1 MRILNTIER
10 NLRNLSKGEAVSN
23 NEIRPFIINQYR
35 RLKLAGFTEEEI
47 KNCVILN
54 DKEREEMDKE
64 FNLLDSTKADIAKS
78 IADLYIDELDNDDTN
93 NNTKEET
100 VEVEEVKE
108 EKDNKVVLTKEEKEK
123 ATDILPVDEEETKA
137 KENVSVNDEKET
149 KAKESVSVNDEKETK
164 AKESVSVNNE
174 KEEVK
179 SEEVKNESEEKV
191 EVKDLTD
198 EEIIDKAINEQ
209 LEVISSEEEKAKM
222 EKILRKSFKENKELV
237 EIYRNKYTATS
248 KFNNTVDKIS
258 NSNDNEES
266 EDEGDYVYLNIAPE
280 ELEDLVNDI
289 KNDYD
294 NDYGVKTNKK
304 ELRSIIIDILDKNE
318 NILKATTYGELYSRT
333 KDILD
338 DMIDSSTVEIGNDNQ
353 DELLR
358 DLNAIFGID

>member
-10 NLRNLSKGEAVSN
+10 NLRNLSKSEAVSN
-23 NEIRPFIINQYR
+23 DEIRTFVINQYR
-35 RLKLAGFTEEEI
+35 RLKLAGFSEEEI
-47 KNCVILN
+47 ANCVILN
-54 DKEREEMDKE
+54 DKEREAMNKE
-64 FNLLDSTKADIAKS
+64 FNLLDSTKADISKS
-78 IADLYIDELDNDDTN
+78 IADLYIDELDNDNTD
-93 NNTKEET
+93 NNTEKEI

-123 ATDILPVDEEETKA
+123 AKDILPVSDEEEKA
-137 KENVSVNDEKET
+137 E
-149 KAKESVSVNDEKETK
+149 AKDNSSD
-164 AKESVSVNNE
+164 NE
-174 KEEVK
+174 K
-179 SEEVKNESEEKV
+179 EEVKNESEEKEEV
-191 EVKDLTD
+191 KAEEISSDNNEKEEVKDLTD
-198 EEIIDKAINEQ
+198 EEIIEKAIKEQ
-209 LEVISSEEEKAKM
+209 LEVISTEEEKAKM

-237 EIYRNKYTATS
+237 EIYRNKYNATS
-248 KFNNTVDKIS
+248 KFNNTVEKIS
-258 NSNDNEES
+258 NSNDNKES

-318 NILKATTYGELYSRT
+318 NLLKATTYGELYSRT

-353 DELLR
+353 DELLK
-358 DLNAIFGID
+358 DLNSIFGID

>member
-64 FNLLDSTKADIAKS
+64 FNLLDSTKADISKS

-100 VEVEEVKE
+100 VEVEEVK
-108 EKDNKVVLTKEEKEK
+108 DNKVVLTKEEKEK
-123 ATDILPVDEEETKA
+123 ATDILPVDEKETKAEEKVSVNDEKETKA

-149 KAKESVSVNDEKETK
+149 KA
-164 AKESVSVNNE
+164 
-174 KEEVK
+174 
-179 SEEVKNESEEKV
+179 ESEEKV

-209 LEVISSEEEKAKM
+209 LKVISSEEEKAEM

-237 EIYRNKYTATS
+237 DVYRNKYNATS
-248 KFNNTVDKIS
+248 KFNNTVENIS

-304 ELRSIIIDILDKNE
+304 ELRSLIIDILDKNE
-318 NILKATTYGELYSRT
+318 NILKATTYGELYNRT

>member
-78 IADLYIDELDNDDTN
+78 IADLYIDELDNDTTD
-93 NNTKEET
+93 NNTEEEI

-123 ATDILPVDEEETKA
+123 AKDILPVSDEEEKA
-137 KENVSVNDEKET
+137 E
-149 KAKESVSVNDEKETK
+149 AKDNSSD
-164 AKESVSVNNE
+164 NE
-174 KEEVK
+174 K
-179 SEEVKNESEEKV
+179 EEVKNESEEKEESKAEEISSDNNEKE

-198 EEIIDKAINEQ
+198 EEIIDKAIKEQ
-209 LEVISSEEEKAKM
+209 LEVISTEEEKAKM

-237 EIYRNKYTATS
+237 EIYRNKYNATS

-318 NILKATTYGELYSRT
+318 NILKVTTYGELYSRT

>member
-23 NEIRPFIINQYR
+23 DEIRPFVINQYR

-47 KNCVILN
+47 ANCVILN

-93 NNTKEET
+93 NNTKKET

-123 ATDILPVDEEETKA
+123 ATDILPVDEKETKAEEKVSVNDEKETKA

-149 KAKESVSVNDEKETK
+149 KA
-164 AKESVSVNNE
+164 
-174 KEEVK
+174 
-179 SEEVKNESEEKV
+179 ESEEKV

-209 LEVISSEEEKAKM
+209 LKVISSEEEKAEM

-237 EIYRNKYTATS
+237 DVYRNKYNATS
-248 KFNNTVDKIS
+248 KFNNTVENIS

-304 ELRSIIIDILDKNE
+304 ELRSLIIDILDKNE
-318 NILKATTYGELYSRT
+318 NILKATTYGELYNRT

>member
-10 NLRNLSKGEAVSN
+10 NLRNLSKSEPVSN
-23 NEIRPFIINQYR
+23 DEIRTFVINQYR
-35 RLKLAGFTEEEI
+35 RLKLAGFSEEEI
-47 KNCVILN
+47 ANCVILN
-54 DKEREEMDKE
+54 DKEREAMNKE

-78 IADLYIDELDNDDTN
+78 IADLYIDELDNDNTD
-93 NNTKEET
+93 NNTEEEI

-123 ATDILPVDEEETKA
+123 AKDISPVSDEEEKA
-137 KENVSVNDEKET
+137 E
-149 KAKESVSVNDEKETK
+149 AKDNSSD
-164 AKESVSVNNE
+164 NE
-174 KEEVK
+174 K
-179 SEEVKNESEEKV
+179 EEVKNESEEKEEAKAEEISSDNNEKE

-198 EEIIDKAINEQ
+198 EEIIEKAIKEQ
-209 LEVISSEEEKAKM
+209 LEVISTEEEKAKM

-237 EIYRNKYTATS
+237 EIYRNKYNATS
-248 KFNNTVDKIS
+248 KFNNTVEKIS
-258 NSNDNEES
+258 NSNDNKES

-318 NILKATTYGELYSRT
+318 NLLKATTYGELYSRT

-358 DLNAIFGID
+358 DLNSIFGID

>member
-137 KENVSVNDEKET
+137 KEN
-149 KAKESVSVNDEKETK
+149 VSVNDEKETK

>member
-137 KENVSVNDEKET
+137 TDILPVDEEET
-149 KAKESVSVNDEKETK
+149 KV
-164 AKESVSVNNE
+164 KESVSVNNE

-304 ELRSIIIDILDKNE
+304 ELRSLIIDILDKNE
-318 NILKATTYGELYSRT
+318 NILKATTYGELYNRT

>member
-64 FNLLDSTKADIAKS
+64 FNLLDSTKADISKS

-108 EKDNKVVLTKEEKEK
+108 VKDNKVVLTKEEKEK
-123 ATDILPVDEEETKA
+123 ATDILPVDEKETKA
-137 KENVSVNDEKET
+137 EEKVSVNDEKET
-149 KAKESVSVNDEKETK
+149 KA
-164 AKESVSVNNE
+164 
-174 KEEVK
+174 
-179 SEEVKNESEEKV
+179 ESEEKV

-209 LEVISSEEEKAKM
+209 LKVISSEEEKAEM

-237 EIYRNKYTATS
+237 DVYRNKYNATS
-248 KFNNTVDKIS
+248 KFNNTVENIS

-304 ELRSIIIDILDKNE
+304 ELRSLIIDILDKNE
-318 NILKATTYGELYSRT
+318 NILKATTYGELYNRT

>member
-64 FNLLDSTKADIAKS
+64 FNLLDSTKADIFKS

-108 EKDNKVVLTKEEKEK
+108 VKDNKVVLTKEEKEK
-123 ATDILPVDEEETKA
+123 EKATDILPVDEKETKA

-149 KAKESVSVNDEKETK
+149 KA
-164 AKESVSVNNE
+164 
-174 KEEVK
+174 
-179 SEEVKNESEEKV
+179 ESEEKV

-209 LEVISSEEEKAKM
+209 LKVISSEEEKAEM

-237 EIYRNKYTATS
+237 DVYRNKYNATS
-248 KFNNTVDKIS
+248 KFNNTVENIS

-304 ELRSIIIDILDKNE
+304 ELRSLIIDILDKNE
-318 NILKATTYGELYSRT
+318 NILKATTYGELYNRT

>member
-64 FNLLDSTKADIAKS
+64 FNLLDSTKADISKS

-108 EKDNKVVLTKEEKEK
+108 VKDNKVVLTKEEKEK
-123 ATDILPVDEEETKA
+123 ATDILPVDEKETKAEEKVSVNDEKETKA

-149 KAKESVSVNDEKETK
+149 KA
-164 AKESVSVNNE
+164 
-174 KEEVK
+174 
-179 SEEVKNESEEKV
+179 ESEEKV

-209 LEVISSEEEKAKM
+209 LKVISSEEEKAEM

-237 EIYRNKYTATS
+237 DVYRNKYNATS
-248 KFNNTVDKIS
+248 KFNNTVENIS

-304 ELRSIIIDILDKNE
+304 ELRSLIIDILDKNE
-318 NILKATTYGELYSRT
+318 NILKATTYGELYNRT

>member
-10 NLRNLSKGEAVSN
+10 NLRNLSKSEAVSN
-23 NEIRPFIINQYR
+23 DEIRTFVINQYR

-47 KNCVILN
+47 ANCVVLN
-54 DKEREEMDKE
+54 AKEREEMNKE
-64 FNLLDSTKADIAKS
+64 FNLLDSTKSDITKS
-78 IADLYIDELDNDDTN
+78 IADLYIDELDNDTTD
-93 NNTKEET
+93 NNTEEEI

-123 ATDILPVDEEETKA
+123 AKDILPVSDEEEKA
-137 KENVSVNDEKET
+137 E
-149 KAKESVSVNDEKETK
+149 AKDNSSD
-164 AKESVSVNNE
+164 NE

-179 SEEVKNESEEKV
+179 KESEEKEEAKAEEISSDNNEKE

-198 EEIIDKAINEQ
+198 EEIIEKAIKEQ
-209 LEVISSEEEKAKM
+209 LEVISTEEEKAKM

-237 EIYRNKYTATS
+237 EIYRNKYNATS
-248 KFNNTVDKIS
+248 KFNNTVEKIS
-258 NSNDNEES
+258 NSNDNKES

-318 NILKATTYGELYSRT
+318 NLLKATTYGELYSRT

-353 DELLR
+353 DELLK
-358 DLNAIFGID
+358 DLNSIFGID

>member
-54 DKEREEMDKE
+54 NKEREEMDKE

-149 KAKESVSVNDEKETK
+149 KAKESVSVN
-164 AKESVSVNNE
+164 NE

-237 EIYRNKYTATS
+237 EIYRNKYNATS

-318 NILKATTYGELYSRT
+318 NILKVTTYGELYSRT

>member
-10 NLRNLSKGEAVSN
+10 NLRNLSKSEAVSN
-23 NEIRPFIINQYR
+23 DEIRTFVINQYR
-35 RLKLAGFTEEEI
+35 RLKLAGFSEEEI
-47 KNCVILN
+47 ANCVILN
-54 DKEREEMDKE
+54 DKEREAMNKE
-64 FNLLDSTKADIAKS
+64 FNLLDSTKSDITKS

-93 NNTKEET
+93 NNTEEEI

-123 ATDILPVDEEETKA
+123 AKDISPVSDEEEKA
-137 KENVSVNDEKET
+137 E
-149 KAKESVSVNDEKETK
+149 AKDNSSD
-164 AKESVSVNNE
+164 NE
-174 KEEVK
+174 K
-179 SEEVKNESEEKV
+179 EEVKNESEEKEEAKAEEISSDNNEKE

-198 EEIIDKAINEQ
+198 EEIIEKAIKEQ

-237 EIYRNKYTATS
+237 EIYRNKYNATS
-248 KFNNTVDKIS
+248 KFNNTVEKIS
-258 NSNDNEES
+258 NSNDNKES

-318 NILKATTYGELYSRT
+318 NLLKATTYGELYSRT

-353 DELLR
+353 DELLK
-358 DLNAIFGID
+358 DLNSIFGID

>member
-64 FNLLDSTKADIAKS
+64 FNLLDSTKADISKS

-108 EKDNKVVLTKEEKEK
+108 VKDNKVVLTKEEKEK
-123 ATDILPVDEEETKA
+123 ATDILPVDE
-137 KENVSVNDEKET
+137 KET
-149 KAKESVSVNDEKETK
+149 KAEEKVSVNDEKETK

-191 EVKDLTD
+191 EVKDLTV

-248 KFNNTVDKIS
+248 KFNSTVENIS

>member
-64 FNLLDSTKADIAKS
+64 FNLLYSTKADISKS

-100 VEVEEVKE
+100 VEVEEVE
-108 EKDNKVVLTKEEKEK
+108 EVKDNKVVLTKEEKEK
-123 ATDILPVDEEETKA
+123 ATDILPVDEKETKAEEKVSVNDEKETKA

-149 KAKESVSVNDEKETK
+149 KA
-164 AKESVSVNNE
+164 
-174 KEEVK
+174 
-179 SEEVKNESEEKV
+179 ESEEKV

-209 LEVISSEEEKAKM
+209 LKVISSEEEKAEM

-237 EIYRNKYTATS
+237 DVYRNKYNATS
-248 KFNNTVDKIS
+248 KFNNTVENIS

-304 ELRSIIIDILDKNE
+304 ELRSLIIDILDKNE
-318 NILKATTYGELYSRT
+318 NILKATTYGELYNRT

>member
-10 NLRNLSKGEAVSN
+10 NLRNLSKSEAVSN
-23 NEIRPFIINQYR
+23 NEIRTFVINQYR

-93 NNTKEET
+93 NSTKEET

-123 ATDILPVDEEETKA
+123 ATDILPVDEKETKA

-149 KAKESVSVNDEKETK
+149 KAEENVSVNDEKETK
-164 AKESVSVNNE
+164 A
-174 KEEVK
+174 
-179 SEEVKNESEEKV
+179 EEVKNESEEKV

-248 KFNNTVDKIS
+248 KFNNTVENIS

-318 NILKATTYGELYSRT
+318 NILKATTYGELYSKT

-338 DMIDSSTVEIGNDNQ
+338 NMIDSSTVEIGNDNQ
-353 DELLR
+353 DELLK
-358 DLNAIFGID
+358 DLNAIFGIK

>member
-10 NLRNLSKGEAVSN
+10 NLRNLSKSEAVSN
-23 NEIRPFIINQYR
+23 DEIRTFVINQYR
-35 RLKLAGFTEEEI
+35 RLKLAGFSEEEI
-47 KNCVILN
+47 ANCVTLN
-54 DKEREEMDKE
+54 DKEREAMNKE

-78 IADLYIDELDNDDTN
+78 IADLYIDELDNDTTD
-93 NNTKEET
+93 NNTEEEI

-123 ATDILPVDEEETKA
+123 AKDILPVSDEEEKA
-137 KENVSVNDEKET
+137 E
-149 KAKESVSVNDEKETK
+149 AKDNSSD
-164 AKESVSVNNE
+164 NE
-174 KEEVK
+174 K
-179 SEEVKNESEEKV
+179 EEVKNESEEKEEV
-191 EVKDLTD
+191 KAEEISSDNNEKEEVKDLTD
-198 EEIIDKAINEQ
+198 EEIIEKAIKEQ
-209 LEVISSEEEKAKM
+209 LEVISTEEEKAKM

-237 EIYRNKYTATS
+237 EIYRNKYNATS
-248 KFNNTVDKIS
+248 KFNNTVEKIS
-258 NSNDNEES
+258 NSNDNKES

-318 NILKATTYGELYSRT
+318 NLLKATTYGELYSRT

-353 DELLR
+353 DELLK
-358 DLNAIFGID
+358 DLNSIFGID

>member
-10 NLRNLSKGEAVSN
+10 NLRNLSKSEAVSN
-23 NEIRPFIINQYR
+23 DEIRTFVINQYR
-35 RLKLAGFTEEEI
+35 RLKLAGFSEEEI
-47 KNCVILN
+47 ANCVTLN
-54 DKEREEMDKE
+54 DKEREAMNKE
-64 FNLLDSTKADIAKS
+64 FNLLDSTKTDISKS
-78 IADLYIDELDNDDTN
+78 IADLYIDELDNDTTD
-93 NNTKEET
+93 NNTEEEI

-123 ATDILPVDEEETKA
+123 AKDILPVSDEEEKA
-137 KENVSVNDEKET
+137 E
-149 KAKESVSVNDEKETK
+149 AKDNSSD
-164 AKESVSVNNE
+164 NE
-174 KEEVK
+174 K
-179 SEEVKNESEEKV
+179 EEVKNESEEKEEAKAEEISSDNNEKE

-198 EEIIDKAINEQ
+198 EEIIDKAIKEQ

-237 EIYRNKYTATS
+237 EIYRNKYNATS
-248 KFNNTVDKIS
+248 KFNNTVEKIS
-258 NSNDNEES
+258 NSNDNKES

-318 NILKATTYGELYSRT
+318 NLLKATTYGELYSRT

-353 DELLR
+353 DELLK
-358 DLNAIFGID
+358 DLNSIFGID

>member
-10 NLRNLSKGEAVSN
+10 NLRNLSKSEAVSN
-23 NEIRPFIINQYR
+23 DEIRTFVINQYR

-47 KNCVILN
+47 ANCVILN
-54 DKEREEMDKE
+54 DKEREAMNKE
-64 FNLLDSTKADIAKS
+64 FNLLDSTKSDITKS
-78 IADLYIDELDNDDTN
+78 IADLYIDELDNDNTD
-93 NNTKEET
+93 NNTEEEI

-123 ATDILPVDEEETKA
+123 AKDISPVSDEEEKA
-137 KENVSVNDEKET
+137 E
-149 KAKESVSVNDEKETK
+149 AKDNSSD
-164 AKESVSVNNE
+164 NE
-174 KEEVK
+174 K
-179 SEEVKNESEEKV
+179 EEVKNESEEKEEAKAEEISSDNNEKE

-198 EEIIDKAINEQ
+198 EEIIEKAIKEQ
-209 LEVISSEEEKAKM
+209 LEVISTEEEKAKM

-237 EIYRNKYTATS
+237 EIYRNKYNATS
-248 KFNNTVDKIS
+248 KFNNTVEKIS
-258 NSNDNEES
+258 NSNDNKES

-318 NILKATTYGELYSRT
+318 NLLKATTYGELYSRT

-353 DELLR
+353 DELLK
-358 DLNAIFGID
+358 DLNSIFGID

>member
-10 NLRNLSKGEAVSN
+10 NLRNLSKSEAVSN
-23 NEIRPFIINQYR
+23 DEIRTFVINQYR
-35 RLKLAGFTEEEI
+35 RLKLAGFSEEEI
-47 KNCVILN
+47 ANCVILN
-54 DKEREEMDKE
+54 DKEREAMNKE
-64 FNLLDSTKADIAKS
+64 FNLLDSTKADITKS
-78 IADLYIDELDNDDTN
+78 IADLYIDELDNDTTD
-93 NNTKEET
+93 NNTEEET

-123 ATDILPVDEEETKA
+123 AKDILPVSD
-137 KENVSVNDEKET
+137 
-149 KAKESVSVNDEKETK
+149 
-164 AKESVSVNNE
+164 
-174 KEEVK
+174 KEEK
-179 SEEVKNESEEKV
+179 AEAKDNSSDNEREEVKNESEEKEEAKAEEISSDNNEKE

-198 EEIIDKAINEQ
+198 EEIIDKAIKEQ

-237 EIYRNKYTATS
+237 EIYRNKYNATS
-248 KFNNTVDKIS
+248 KFNNTVEKIS
-258 NSNDNEES
+258 NSNDNKES

-294 NDYGVKTNKK
+294 KDYGVKTNKK

-318 NILKATTYGELYSRT
+318 NLLKATTYGELYSRT

-353 DELLR
+353 DELLK
-358 DLNAIFGID
+358 DLNSIFGID

>member
-10 NLRNLSKGEAVSN
+10 NLRNLSKSEAVSN
-23 NEIRPFIINQYR
+23 DEIRTFVINQYR
-35 RLKLAGFTEEEI
+35 RLKLAGFSEEEI
-47 KNCVILN
+47 ANCVILN
-54 DKEREEMDKE
+54 DKEREAMNKE
-64 FNLLDSTKADIAKS
+64 FNLLDSTKADITKS
-78 IADLYIDELDNDDTN
+78 IADLYIDELDNDTTD
-93 NNTKEET
+93 NNTEEET

-123 ATDILPVDEEETKA
+123 AKDILPVSDEEEKA
-137 KENVSVNDEKET
+137 E
-149 KAKESVSVNDEKETK
+149 AKDNSSD
-164 AKESVSVNNE
+164 NE
-174 KEEVK
+174 K
-179 SEEVKNESEEKV
+179 EEVKNESEEKEEAKAEEISSDNNEKE

-198 EEIIDKAINEQ
+198 EEIIEKAIKEQ
-209 LEVISSEEEKAKM
+209 LEVISTEEEKAKM

-237 EIYRNKYTATS
+237 EIYRNKYNATS
-248 KFNNTVDKIS
+248 KFNNTVEKIS
-258 NSNDNEES
+258 NSNDNKES

-318 NILKATTYGELYSRT
+318 NLLKATTYGELYSRT
-333 KDILD
+333 KDVLD

-353 DELLR
+353 DELLK
-358 DLNAIFGID
+358 DLNSIFGID

>member
-64 FNLLDSTKADIAKS
+64 FNLLDSTKADISKS

-108 EKDNKVVLTKEEKEK
+108 VKDNKVVLTKEEK
-123 ATDILPVDEEETKA
+123 ATDILPVDEKETKAEEKVSVNDEKETKA

-149 KAKESVSVNDEKETK
+149 KA
-164 AKESVSVNNE
+164 
-174 KEEVK
+174 
-179 SEEVKNESEEKV
+179 ESEEKV

-209 LEVISSEEEKAKM
+209 LKVISSEEEKAEM

-237 EIYRNKYTATS
+237 DVYRNKYNATS
-248 KFNNTVDKIS
+248 KFNNTVENIS

-304 ELRSIIIDILDKNE
+304 ELRSLIIDILDKNE
-318 NILKATTYGELYSRT
+318 NILKATTYGELYNRT

>member
-10 NLRNLSKGEAVSN
+10 NLRNLSKSEAVSN
-23 NEIRPFIINQYR
+23 DEIRTFVINQYR
-35 RLKLAGFTEEEI
+35 RLKLAGFSEEEI
-47 KNCVILN
+47 ANCVTLN
-54 DKEREEMDKE
+54 DKEREAMNKE
-64 FNLLDSTKADIAKS
+64 FNLLDSTKADITKS
-78 IADLYIDELDNDDTN
+78 IADLYIDELDNDTTD
-93 NNTKEET
+93 NNTEEET

-123 ATDILPVDEEETKA
+123 AKDILPVNDEEEKA
-137 KENVSVNDEKET
+137 ET
-149 KAKESVSVNDEKETK
+149 KDNSSD
-164 AKESVSVNNE
+164 NE
-174 KEEVK
+174 K
-179 SEEVKNESEEKV
+179 EEVKNESEEKV
-191 EVKDLTD
+191 EIKDLTD

-318 NILKATTYGELYSRT
+318 NLLKATTYGELYNRT

>member
-137 KENVSVNDEKET
+137 TDILPVDEEETKAKENVSVNDEKET
-149 KAKESVSVNDEKETK
+149 KAKESVSVNNK
-164 AKESVSVNNE
+164 

-209 LEVISSEEEKAKM
+209 LEVISSEEEKAEM

-237 EIYRNKYTATS
+237 DVYRNKYNATS
-248 KFNNTVDKIS
+248 KFNNTVENIS

-294 NDYGVKTNKK
+294 NDYVVKTNKK
-304 ELRSIIIDILDKNE
+304 ELRSLIIDILDKNE
-318 NILKATTYGELYSRT
+318 NILKATTYGELYNRT

>member
-149 KAKESVSVNDEKETK
+149 KAEEKVSVNDEKETK
-164 AKESVSVNNE
+164 A
-174 KEEVK
+174 
-179 SEEVKNESEEKV
+179 ESEEKV

-209 LEVISSEEEKAKM
+209 LKVISSEEEKAEM
-222 EKILRKSFKENKELV
+222 EKILRKSFEENKELV

>member
-64 FNLLDSTKADIAKS
+64 FNLLDSTKADISKS

-108 EKDNKVVLTKEEKEK
+108 VKDNKVVLTKEEKEK
-123 ATDILPVDEEETKA
+123 ATDILPVDEKETKA
-137 KENVSVNDEKET
+137 EENVSVNDEKET
-149 KAKESVSVNDEKETK
+149 KA
-164 AKESVSVNNE
+164 
-174 KEEVK
+174 
-179 SEEVKNESEEKV
+179 ESEEKV

-209 LEVISSEEEKAKM
+209 LKVISSEEEKAEM

-237 EIYRNKYTATS
+237 DVYRNKYNATS
-248 KFNNTVDKIS
+248 KFNNTVENIS

-304 ELRSIIIDILDKNE
+304 ELRSLIIDILDKNE
-318 NILKATTYGELYSRT
+318 NILKATTYGELYNRT

>member
-10 NLRNLSKGEAVSN
+10 NLRNLSKSEAVSN
-23 NEIRPFIINQYR
+23 DEIRTFVINQYR
-35 RLKLAGFTEEEI
+35 RLKLAGFSEEEI
-47 KNCVILN
+47 ANCVILN
-54 DKEREEMDKE
+54 DKEREEMNKE
-64 FNLLDSTKADIAKS
+64 FNLLDSTKSDITKS
-78 IADLYIDELDNDDTN
+78 IADLYIDELDNDTTD
-93 NNTKEET
+93 NNTEEEI

-123 ATDILPVDEEETKA
+123 AEDILPVSDEEEKA
-137 KENVSVNDEKET
+137 E
-149 KAKESVSVNDEKETK
+149 AKDNSSD
-164 AKESVSVNNE
+164 NE
-174 KEEVK
+174 K
-179 SEEVKNESEEKV
+179 EEVKNESEEKEEAKAEEISSDNNEKE

-198 EEIIDKAINEQ
+198 EEIIEKAIKEQ
-209 LEVISSEEEKAKM
+209 LEVISTKEEKAKM

-237 EIYRNKYTATS
+237 EIYRNKYNATS
-248 KFNNTVDKIS
+248 KFNNTVEKIY
-258 NSNDNEES
+258 NSNDNKES

-318 NILKATTYGELYSRT
+318 NLLKATTYGELYSRT

-353 DELLR
+353 DELLK
-358 DLNAIFGID
+358 DLNSIFGID

>member
-10 NLRNLSKGEAVSN
+10 NLRNLSKSEAVSN
-23 NEIRPFIINQYR
+23 DEIRTFVINQYR
-35 RLKLAGFTEEEI
+35 RLKLAGFSEEEI
-47 KNCVILN
+47 ANCVILN
-54 DKEREEMDKE
+54 DKEREAMNKE
-64 FNLLDSTKADIAKS
+64 FNLLDSTKADISKS
-78 IADLYIDELDNDDTN
+78 IADLYIDELDNDNTD
-93 NNTKEET
+93 NNTEEEI

-123 ATDILPVDEEETKA
+123 AKDILPVSDEEEKA
-137 KENVSVNDEKET
+137 E
-149 KAKESVSVNDEKETK
+149 AKDNSSD
-164 AKESVSVNNE
+164 NE
-174 KEEVK
+174 K
-179 SEEVKNESEEKV
+179 EEVKNESEEKEEV
-191 EVKDLTD
+191 KAEEISSDNNEKEEVKDLTD
-198 EEIIDKAINEQ
+198 EEIIEKAIKEQ
-209 LEVISSEEEKAKM
+209 LEVISTEEEKAKM

-237 EIYRNKYTATS
+237 EIYRNKYNATS
-248 KFNNTVDKIS
+248 KFNNTVEKIS
-258 NSNDNEES
+258 NSNDNKES

-318 NILKATTYGELYSRT
+318 NLLKATTYGELYSRT

-353 DELLR
+353 DELLK
-358 DLNAIFGID
+358 DLNSIFGID

>member
-10 NLRNLSKGEAVSN
+10 NLRNLSKSEAVIN
-23 NEIRPFIINQYR
+23 DEIRTFVINQYR
-35 RLKLAGFTEEEI
+35 RLKLAGFSEEEI
-47 KNCVILN
+47 ANCVTLN
-54 DKEREEMDKE
+54 DKEREAMNKE

-78 IADLYIDELDNDDTN
+78 IADLYIDELDNDDTD
-93 NNTKEET
+93 NNTEEEI

-123 ATDILPVDEEETKA
+123 AKDILPVSDEEEKA
-137 KENVSVNDEKET
+137 E
-149 KAKESVSVNDEKETK
+149 AKDNSSD
-164 AKESVSVNNE
+164 NE
-174 KEEVK
+174 K
-179 SEEVKNESEEKV
+179 EEVKNESEEKEEV
-191 EVKDLTD
+191 KAEEISSDNNEKEEVKDLTD
-198 EEIIDKAINEQ
+198 EEIIEKAIKEQ

-237 EIYRNKYTATS
+237 EIYRNKYNATS
-248 KFNNTVDKIS
+248 KFNNTVEKIS
-258 NSNDNEES
+258 NSNDNKES

-318 NILKATTYGELYSRT
+318 NLLKSTTYGELYSRT

-353 DELLR
+353 DELLK
-358 DLNAIFGID
+358 DLNSIFGID

>member
-10 NLRNLSKGEAVSN
+10 NLRNLSKSEAVSN
-23 NEIRPFIINQYR
+23 DEIRTFVINQYR
-35 RLKLAGFTEEEI
+35 RLKLAGFSEEEI
-47 KNCVILN
+47 ANCVTLN
-54 DKEREEMDKE
+54 DKEREAMNKE

-78 IADLYIDELDNDDTN
+78 IADLYIDELDNDDTD
-93 NNTKEET
+93 NNTEKETVE

-123 ATDILPVDEEETKA
+123 AKDILPVSDEEEKA
-137 KENVSVNDEKET
+137 E
-149 KAKESVSVNDEKETK
+149 AKDNSSD
-164 AKESVSVNNE
+164 NE
-174 KEEVK
+174 K
-179 SEEVKNESEEKV
+179 EEVKNESEEKEEV
-191 EVKDLTD
+191 KAEEISSDNNEKEEVKDLTD
-198 EEIIDKAINEQ
+198 EEIIEKAIKEQ
-209 LEVISSEEEKAKM
+209 LEVISTEEEKAKM

-237 EIYRNKYTATS
+237 EIYRNKYNATS
-248 KFNNTVDKIS
+248 KFNNTVEKIS
-258 NSNDNEES
+258 NSNDNKES

-318 NILKATTYGELYSRT
+318 NLLKATTYGELYSRT

-353 DELLR
+353 DELLK
-358 DLNAIFGID
+358 DLNSIFGID

>member
-10 NLRNLSKGEAVSN
+10 NLRNLSKSEAVSN
-23 NEIRPFIINQYR
+23 DEIRTFVINQYR
-35 RLKLAGFTEEEI
+35 RLKLAGFSEEEI
-47 KNCVILN
+47 ANCVILN
-54 DKEREEMDKE
+54 DKEREAMNKE
-64 FNLLDSTKADIAKS
+64 FNLLDSTKSDITKS
-78 IADLYIDELDNDDTN
+78 IADLYIDELDNDTTD
-93 NNTKEET
+93 NNTEEET

-123 ATDILPVDEEETKA
+123 AKDISPVSDEEEKA
-137 KENVSVNDEKET
+137 E
-149 KAKESVSVNDEKETK
+149 AKDNSSD
-164 AKESVSVNNE
+164 NE
-174 KEEVK
+174 K
-179 SEEVKNESEEKV
+179 EEVKNESEEKEEAKAEEISSDNNEKE

-198 EEIIDKAINEQ
+198 EEIIDKAIKEQ

-237 EIYRNKYTATS
+237 EIYRNKYNATS
-248 KFNNTVDKIS
+248 KFNNTVEKIS
-258 NSNDNEES
+258 NSNDNKES

-318 NILKATTYGELYSRT
+318 NLLKATTYGELYSRT

-353 DELLR
+353 DELLK
-358 DLNAIFGID
+358 DLNSIFGID

>member
-10 NLRNLSKGEAVSN
+10 NLRNLSKSEAVSN
-23 NEIRPFIINQYR
+23 DEIRTFVINQYR
-35 RLKLAGFTEEEI
+35 RLKLAGFSEEEI
-47 KNCVILN
+47 ANCVILN
-54 DKEREEMDKE
+54 DKEREAMNKE
-64 FNLLDSTKADIAKS
+64 FNLLDSTKSDITKS

-93 NNTKEET
+93 NNTEEEI

-123 ATDILPVDEEETKA
+123 AEDILPVSDEEEKA
-137 KENVSVNDEKET
+137 E
-149 KAKESVSVNDEKETK
+149 AKDNSSD
-164 AKESVSVNNE
+164 NE
-174 KEEVK
+174 K
-179 SEEVKNESEEKV
+179 EEVKNESEEKEEAKAEEISSDNNEKE

-198 EEIIDKAINEQ
+198 EEIIEKAIKEQ
-209 LEVISSEEEKAKM
+209 LEVISTEEEKAKM

-237 EIYRNKYTATS
+237 EIYRNKYNATS
-248 KFNNTVDKIS
+248 KFNNTVEKIS
-258 NSNDNEES
+258 NSNDNKES

-318 NILKATTYGELYSRT
+318 NLLKATTYGELYSRT

-353 DELLR
+353 DELLK
-358 DLNAIFGID
+358 DLNSIFGID

>member
-10 NLRNLSKGEAVSN
+10 NLRNLSKSEAVSN
-23 NEIRPFIINQYR
+23 DEIRTFVINQYR
-35 RLKLAGFTEEEI
+35 RLKLAGFSEEEI
-47 KNCVILN
+47 ANCVTLN
-54 DKEREEMDKE
+54 DKEREAMNKE

-78 IADLYIDELDNDDTN
+78 IADLYIDELDNDDTD
-93 NNTKEET
+93 NNTEKETVE

-123 ATDILPVDEEETKA
+123 AKDILPVSDEEEKA
-137 KENVSVNDEKET
+137 E
-149 KAKESVSVNDEKETK
+149 AKDNSSD
-164 AKESVSVNNE
+164 NE
-174 KEEVK
+174 K
-179 SEEVKNESEEKV
+179 EEVKNESEEKEEAKAEEISSDNNEKE

-198 EEIIDKAINEQ
+198 EEIIEKAIKEQ

-237 EIYRNKYTATS
+237 EIYRNKYNATS
-248 KFNNTVDKIS
+248 KFNNTVEKIS
-258 NSNDNEES
+258 NSNDNKES

-318 NILKATTYGELYSRT
+318 NLLKATTYGELYSRT

-353 DELLR
+353 DELLK
-358 DLNAIFGID
+358 DLNSIFGID